1 MSFGFPDRNIDSY
14 SSLEKSIEK
23 AHTSG
28 RLLFAAASN
37 SGANLERAY
46 PARQEE
52 VICVHSTNSNGNRS
66 DFSPTAMRGHNFA
79 TIGEAVGSAWPP
91 SLTEEGAGD
100 VYKSGTSF
108 ATPIAAS
115 IGAFLLQFA
124 RLHFTAEEAQELKKS
139 SRMKAVLGAI
149 AKKDLRDG
157 YEYIELSL
165 FGDNFFG
172 KEHLVRSLL
181 LDAMKHSS

>member
-1 MSFGFPDRNIDSY
+1 MSFGFPDRNIDNY

-23 AHTSG
+23 AHTSH

-66 DFSPTAMRGHNFA
+66 DFSPTAMHGHNFA

-124 RLHFTAEEAQELKKS
+124 RLHFTAEKAQELKKS
-139 SRMKAVLGAI
+139 SRMKAVLEAI
-149 AKKDLRDG
+149 AKKNLRDG

-165 FGDNFFG
+165 YGDNFFG
-172 KEHLVRSLL
+172 KEDLVGSLL